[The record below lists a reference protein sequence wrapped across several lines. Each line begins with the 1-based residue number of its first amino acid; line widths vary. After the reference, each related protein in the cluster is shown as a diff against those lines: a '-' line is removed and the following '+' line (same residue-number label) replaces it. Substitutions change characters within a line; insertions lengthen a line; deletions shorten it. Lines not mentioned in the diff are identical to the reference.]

1 MKKLQLAKIEPSP
14 IALVDMNVPQ
24 LAEACKMLDACQER
38 YDKLSGICATMR
50 GLVLTEAKRK
60 IEHGYFGA
68 WLTKNFKKTKKTA
81 AEDMR
86 VGRQF
91 AKSNPKVTFETLG
104 RDLATTV
111 AELEE
116 AQIDL
121 SHPLVRQVAEWV
133 GARTRYQL
141 LLAFPASSGGNKY
154 ERGGEKGK
162 RKKQTLEVIREG
174 YRKRAMAAGEACRD
188 TLAGK
193 TFHALTSRELTAVFG
208 VVEKL
213 RAELLDFAQK
223 TEAERELI
231 FQDAAVKFLTKYG
244 SK

>member
-1 MKKLQLAKIEPSP
+1 MNHSQIAVLKQSP
-14 IALVDMNVPQ
+14 VALGDMNVPQ
-24 LAEACKMLDACQER
+24 LAEACHMLDACQER
-38 YDKLSGICATMR
+38 YNKLSGICAAMR

-60 IEHGYFGA
+60 IEHGYFTA
-68 WLTKNFKKTKKTA
+68 WIAKNFKKTKKTA

-86 VGRQF
+86 IAREF
-91 AKSNPKVTFETLG
+91 AKSNPRVTFETLG

-121 SHPLVRQVAEWV
+121 KHPLVRHVAEWV
-133 GARTRYQL
+133 GDRTRYQL
-141 LLAFPASSGGNKY
+141 LLAFPASRGGNQY
-154 ERGGEKGK
+154 GRGGEKGK
-162 RKKQTLEVIREG
+162 RKKTTIEVIREG

-188 TLAGK
+188 TLSGE
-193 TFHALTSRELTAVFG
+193 TFHALTSRELTVVFN

-213 RAELLDFAQK
+213 RAELLDFSRK
-223 TEAERELI
+223 TEAEREII
-231 FQDAAVKFLTKYG
+231 FQQAAVKFLKKYG